1 MKTIFALTSDGACWS
16 EKSRQKVQVIA
27 KQIGSPITPTKLVD
41 SCQKVQVISARI
53 INMNI
58 TLAIAPKIMS
68 MITEYHAK
76 NYHNWS

>member
-41 SCQKVQVISARI
+41 SCQKVQVISTR
-53 INMNI
+53 
-58 TLAIAPKIMS
+58 IMS
-68 MITEYHAK
+68 
-76 NYHNWS
+76 S